1 MNALSP
7 STVQPKSPG
16 LQPRVSFGQA
26 SANASSLKWAALLD
40 AANVVAALAGLE
52 PERTTPDVRNFPALI
67 RDAAPWRRELAERG
81 IDEMAV
87 VMEPGIAALLGVNAR
102 GADPRPAALALWR
115 EFTAARAAVL
125 ALLPPSGALGPLR
138 SA

>member
-1 MNALSP
+1 MNAIPPTMSP
-7 STVQPKSPG
+7 PG
-16 LQPRVSFGQA
+16 VQPRVTFGQSAA
-26 SANASSLKWAALLD
+26 SAASLKWAALQD
-40 AANVVAALAGLE
+40 AANVVAGLAGLE
-52 PERTTPDVRNFPALI
+52 PERTTAEIRNFPALI

-81 IDEMAV
+81 IEDMTA

-115 EFTAARAAVL
+115 EFTRARGSVL
-125 ALLPPSGALGPLR
+125 ALLPATGAMGPRR